1 MIDVEDK
8 YEKVD
13 FTKAI
18 KRYIPFL
25 DFVTLF
31 TILALLFVSVGL
43 INKFLNFIPPLV
55 IVIILF
61 FVAVLVGSS
70 LYLAK
75 IISRSAIN
83 EISERKHA
91 EELNRQQLRRL
102 KVLNS
107 VGKAVNSS
115 LELQITLDV
124 LLSEVT
130 SQLNI
135 DAASILILNQQTQT
149 LEYVASKG
157 FRSSALKYTR
167 LKLGES
173 NAGLAAIEKRVITI
187 PNLKDET
194 GGFEHSELFSKED
207 FVTYIAVPLIAKGE
221 LKGVLELFHR
231 SHLGSDPEWL
241 EFLETI
247 ANEAS
252 IAIDNATLYEKL
264 QSSNFELSHAY
275 DSTIEGWARALE
287 LKDKDTEGH
296 TQRVT
301 EMTLRMA
308 RGLGIGD
315 NELVHIK
322 RGALLHDMG
331 KMGIPDSILLKP
343 GPLSEHEWETMK
355 LHPVLAYNML
365 HPIEYLRP
373 AMEIPHCH
381 HEKWDGTGYPT
392 GLKGDKIPFS
402 ARIFAV
408 VDVWDALS
416 SNRPYRSGWP
426 KDKIQAHISSL
437 SGTHFD
443 PKIIETFFK
452 MEM

>member
-1 MIDVEDK
+1 M
-8 YEKVD
+8 
-13 FTKAI
+13 
-18 KRYIPFL
+18 
-25 DFVTLF
+25 
-31 TILALLFVSVGL
+31 
-43 INKFLNFIPPLV
+43 
-55 IVIILF
+55 
-61 FVAVLVGSS
+61 LVGSS

-75 IISRSAIN
+75 LISKSAID
-83 EISERKHA
+83 EISDRKRT
-91 EELNRQQLRRL
+91 EEINRQQLRRL
-102 KVLNS
+102 KVLSS

-130 SQLNI
+130 SQLKI
-135 DAASILILNQQTQT
+135 DAASILLMNQQTQT
-149 LEYVASKG
+149 LEYVVSKG

-173 NAGLAAIEKRVITI
+173 NAGRAAIEKRVICI
-187 PNLKDET
+187 PNLKEET
-194 GGFEHSELFSKED
+194 GGFEDSKLFPEED
-207 FVTYIAVPLIAKGE
+207 FVTYFAVPFIAKGE
-221 LKGVLELFHR
+221 LVGVLELFHR

-241 EFLETI
+241 EYLETI

-252 IAIDNATLYEKL
+252 IAINNATLYERL
-264 QSSNFELSHAY
+264 HSSNLELSHAY

-287 LKDKDTEGH
+287 LKDKETEGH
-296 TQRVT
+296 AQRVT
-301 EMTLRMA
+301 EMTLSIA

-343 GPLSEHEWETMK
+343 GPLSEKEWEIMK
-355 LHPVLAYNML
+355 LHPVLAYKML
-365 HPIEYLRP
+365 YPIEYLRP

-381 HEKWDGTGYPT
+381 HEKWDGTGYPNC
-392 GLKGDKIPFS
+392 LKGDDIPFS

-408 VDVWDALS
+408 VDVCDALNS
-416 SNRPYRSGWP
+416 DRPYRPGWP
-426 KDKIQAHISSL
+426 KDKVQGHISSL

-443 PKIIETFFK
+443 PKVTEAFLK
-452 MEM
+452 MEL

>member
-1 MIDVEDK
+1 
-8 YEKVD
+8 
-13 FTKAI
+13 
-18 KRYIPFL
+18 
-25 DFVTLF
+25 
-31 TILALLFVSVGL
+31 
-43 INKFLNFIPPLV
+43 
-55 IVIILF
+55 
-61 FVAVLVGSS
+61 
-70 LYLAK
+70 
-75 IISRSAIN
+75 
-83 EISERKHA
+83 
-91 EELNRQQLRRL
+91 
-102 KVLNS
+102 
-107 VGKAVNSS
+107 
-115 LELQITLDV
+115 
-124 LLSEVT
+124 
-130 SQLNI
+130 
-135 DAASILILNQQTQT
+135 
-149 LEYVASKG
+149 
-157 FRSSALKYTR
+157 
-167 LKLGES
+167 LGES
-173 NAGLAAIEKRVITI
+173 NAGIAAIEKRVITI
-187 PNLKDET
+187 PNLKEET
-194 GGFEHSELFSKED
+194 GGFEHSRLFPEEN

-221 LKGVLELFHR
+221 IKGVLELFHR
-231 SHLGSDPEWL
+231 SLLCSAPEWL

-252 IAIDNATLYEKL
+252 IAIDNATMYERL
-264 QSSNFELSHAY
+264 QSSNLELSHAY

-287 LKDKDTEGH
+287 LKDKETEGH

-331 KMGIPDSILLKP
+331 KMGIPDNILLKP
-343 GPLSEHEWETMK
+343 GPLSEQEWETMK
-355 LHPVLAYNML
+355 LHPVLAYEML

-381 HEKWDGTGYPT
+381 HEMWDGTGYPT

-426 KDKIQAHISSL
+426 KDKVKGHISSL

-443 PKIIETFFK
+443 PKVIEAFFN
-452 MEM
+452 MGF

>member
-1 MIDVEDK
+1 MEDK
-8 YEKVD
+8 HRRVD
-13 FTKAI
+13 FTKAL

-31 TILALLFVSVGL
+31 TILALLFVSARL
-43 INKFLNFIPPLV
+43 KYEFLDYIPPHL
-55 IVIILF
+55 IAIILF
-61 FVAVLVGSS
+61 FVAVLVGGC

-75 IISRSAIN
+75 LISKSAIN
-83 EISERKHA
+83 EISERKRA
-91 EELNRQQLRRL
+91 EEINRQQLGRL
-102 KVLNS
+102 KVLSS
-107 VGKAVNSS
+107 VERAVNSS
-115 LELQITLDV
+115 LELQVTLDV

-135 DAASILILNQQTQT
+135 DAASILLLNQQTQT
-149 LEYVASKG
+149 LNYVVSKG
-157 FRSSALKYTR
+157 FRSSALKYTQ

-173 NAGLAAIEKRVITI
+173 NAGRAAMEKRIITI
-187 PNLKDET
+187 PNLKEET
-194 GGFEHSELFSKED
+194 SGFEHSKLFHGED

-231 SHLGSDPEWL
+231 SHLGSDSEWL

-252 IAIDNATLYEKL
+252 IAIDNATLYEGL
-264 QSSNFELSHAY
+264 QSSNLELSLAY

-287 LKDKDTEGH
+287 LRDKETEGH
-296 TQRVT
+296 TRRVA
-301 EMTLRMA
+301 EITLSIA
-308 RGLGIGD
+308 RGMGVED
-315 NELVHIK
+315 DELVHIK

-343 GPLSEHEWETMK
+343 GPLSEQEWETMK
-355 LHPVLAYNML
+355 LHPVLAYEML
-365 HPIEYLRP
+365 YPIEYLRP

-408 VDVWDALS
+408 VDVWDALCS
-416 SNRPYRSGWP
+416 DRPYRSGWP
-426 KDKIQAHISSL
+426 KDKVHGHIL
-437 SGTHFD
+437 SHTNTHFD
-443 PKIIETFFK
+443 PEVVKVFSK
-452 MEM
+452 MGL